1 MNYYPFHIGDY
12 ASHTRGLSLMEDL
25 AYRRLID
32 EYYLSERPFNGCSTD
47 VARHIGMAEQES
59 SVSYVLNR
67 YFVFQDN
74 KWIHERIEKEL
85 DSFKSK
91 QEKAVLAGRASAES
105 RKNKGN
111 RTDVQRTFNERST
124 TVQPT
129 NNQEPITNN
138 QEPITTHTDTVEIS
152 PVKPSLAAAVC
163 VLLKSEGIGSVNPQ
177 NPTLVNLI
185 NGGADI
191 GMFAEA
197 ARISKEK
204 SKGFSYVLGIV
215 KSQLSDALHLA
226 ENARDSPKTRTETNF
241 QRSMR
246 ERVEEATGR
255 RNPDDRNV
263 IDITPSQN
271 QTVRIA

>member
-1 MNYYPFHIGDY
+1 
-12 ASHTRGLSLMEDL
+12 MEDL

-47 VARHIGMAEQES
+47 VARHIGMSEQES

-74 KWIHERIEKEL
+74 KWVHERIEKEL

-111 RTDVQRTFNERST
+111 RTDVQRSLNERST

-129 NNQEPITNN
+129 KNQEPRTNN
-138 QEPITTHTDTVEIS
+138 QEPNNKHTHTEAEEVQ
-152 PVKPSLAAAVC
+152 PVKPSLEAAVC

-177 NPTLVNLI
+177 NPTLVKLLKD
-185 NGGADI
+185 GADI

-197 ARISKEK
+197 AKISKDK
-204 SKGFSYVLGIV
+204 GKGFAYVLGIV
-215 KSQLSDALHLA
+215 KSQLSDAAHVA
-226 ENARDSPKTRTETNF
+226 AQARDSPSKPNETAY
-241 QRSMR
+241 QRSVR

-255 RNPDDRNV
+255 KNHDERTV
-263 IDITPSQN
+263 IDITPAQN
-271 QTVRIA
+271 QTARIA